1 MTKHEFLNELEKRLR
16 HMPRE
21 DREDALRYYSEYIDD
36 MNLPPDADVSARLGN
51 PKDVAKE
58 IINNCTKKHMD
69 GKGLKEKG
77 KSLWLIILSLFVSP
91 LALPLALAIAAAIVA
106 AVIVI
111 ILAVLAV
118 AALVVAGPF
127 LLIFGVIKS
136 IGWLISGIFSIIGAI
151 IIATLVIKVIG
162 WIAKK
167 IAGIF

>member
-1 MTKHEFLNELEKRLR
+1 MTKHEFLKELEKRLR
-16 HMPRE
+16 HLPRE

-36 MNLPPDADVSARLGN
+36 MNLPPEADVSARLGT
-51 PKDVAKE
+51 PKDVAKN

-69 GKGLKEKG
+69 SKGIKEKA
-77 KSLWLIILSLFVSP
+77 KSLWLVVLSLFVSP
-91 LALPLALAIAAAIVA
+91 LALPLALVIAGVIVV
-106 AVIVI
+106 AVIVV

-127 LLIFGVIKS
+127 LLLFGVIKS
-136 IGWLISGIFSIIGAI
+136 IGWLISGVLSIIGAI
-151 IIATLVIKVIG
+151 IIASLVLKLVG